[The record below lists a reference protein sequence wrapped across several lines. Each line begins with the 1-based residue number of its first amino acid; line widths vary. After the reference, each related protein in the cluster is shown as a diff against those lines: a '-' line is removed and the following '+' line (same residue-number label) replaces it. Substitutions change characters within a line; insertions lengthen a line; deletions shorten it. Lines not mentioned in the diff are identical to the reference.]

1 MIQDRPVVMHKGVYK
16 KIATV
21 PEAVFMITGMTI
33 GAGVLGLPF
42 VVAQVGIKIGLVYIF
57 VLGIVMLFLNLMM
70 GDIAVRTKEPLQ
82 LPGFAG
88 KYIGK
93 WAKYLL
99 SITIISSSIGVLLA
113 YIVGEGETL
122 AALFGGDPTYWS
134 VGFWV
139 LGGLFVLFGLQTVKG
154 VEKVLSILVMTI
166 IAGLSFYFLPQ
177 MDVANW
183 SLADFSN
190 IFLPYGVILFALHAT
205 PAVVEAHTL
214 LPGSQVHFRRAV
226 IWGTLI
232 PMVLYMLFAAAVV
245 GVGGRS
251 TTPVATIG
259 LGAFYGGWVMIV
271 GNLFAVLAMGTAFM
285 GMGIALKQM
294 FTWDWKLKNWMGGA
308 LALLAPLVLFVLG
321 MKNFVVILDI
331 VGGVF
336 IGIEAIMIVAICSAA
351 RHRGDV
357 DGSRFGMKYFWPIAV
372 PVLIVFSLASLI
384 SVGKLLY

>member
-1 MIQDRPVVMHKGVYK
+1 MIADRPIVLHKGIYK

-42 VVAQVGIKIGLVYIF
+42 VVAQVGLKVGLIYIF

-70 GDIAVRTKEPLQ
+70 GEIAVRTKESLQ

-88 KYIGK
+88 KYLGK

-99 SITIISSSIGVLLA
+99 SFTIISSSIGVLLA

-122 AALFGGDPTYWS
+122 AALLGGDPMYWS

-139 LGGLFVLFGLQTVKG
+139 VGSLFVMRGLQTIKG
-154 VEKVLSILVMTI
+154 IEKVLSILVMAI
-166 IAGLSFYFLPQ
+166 IAALSFYFLPK
-177 MDVANW
+177 MDPGTW
-183 SLADFSN
+183 SLVDFSK

-205 PAVVEAHTL
+205 PAVVEAHAL
-214 LPGSQVHFRRAV
+214 LPGSQMHFRRAV
-226 IWGTLI
+226 MIGTLV

-245 GVGGRS
+245 GVGGRA

-259 LGAFYGGWVMIV
+259 LGAFYGGWVMVV
-271 GNLFAVLAMGTAFM
+271 GNLFAALAMGTAFM
-285 GMGIALKQM
+285 GMGMALKQTY
-294 FTWDWKLKNWMGGA
+294 TWDLKINVWLANA
-308 LALLAPLVLFVLG
+308 LTLVVPLILFVLG
-321 MKNFVVILDI
+321 LKNFVAILDV

-351 RHRGDV
+351 RHRGDI
-357 DGSRFGMKYFWPIAV
+357 DGTRFGLKYFWPIAV

>member
-1 MIQDRPVVMHKGVYK
+1 
-16 KIATV
+16 
-21 PEAVFMITGMTI
+21 MITGMTV

-57 VLGIVMLFLNLMM
+57 VLGLVMLFLNLMM
-70 GDIAVRTKEPLQ
+70 GEIAVRTKEPLQ

-88 KYIGK
+88 KYLGK
-93 WAKYLL
+93 WAKWLL
-99 SITIISSSIGVLLA
+99 SLTIISSSIGVLLA

-122 AALFGGDPTYWS
+122 ATLFGGDPMYWS
-134 VGFWV
+134 IGFWV
-139 LGGLFVLFGLQTVKG
+139 VGGIFVVRGLSSVKS
-154 VEKVLSILVMTI
+154 VEKVLSLLVMTI
-166 IAGLSFYFLPQ
+166 IAALSFYFLPK

-183 SLADFSN
+183 SLLDFSN
-190 IFLPYGVILFALHAT
+190 IFLPYGVILFAMHAT

-226 IWGTLI
+226 VLGTLI

-245 GVGGRS
+245 GVGGRA
-251 TTPVATIG
+251 TTPVSTIG

-271 GNLFAVLAMGTAFM
+271 GNVFAALAMGTAFM
-285 GMGIALKQM
+285 GMGVALKHT
-294 FTWDWKLKNWMGGA
+294 FIWDFKMKRWMGSA
-308 LALLAPLVLFVLG
+308 FTLLIPLALFMFG
-321 MKNFVVILDI
+321 FKNFVAILDV

-351 RHRGDV
+351 RHRGDI
-357 DGSRFGMKYFWPIAV
+357 DGSRFGLKYFWPIAI